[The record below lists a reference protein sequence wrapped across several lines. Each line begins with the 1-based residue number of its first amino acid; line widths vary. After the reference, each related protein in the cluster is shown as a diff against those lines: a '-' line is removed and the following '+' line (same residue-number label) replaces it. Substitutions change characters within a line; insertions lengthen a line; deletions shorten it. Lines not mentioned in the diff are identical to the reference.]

1 MEPTRTAVEE
11 RRLGRSVLAVI
22 AGMLAGAF
30 LSLGTD
36 ELLHVLKVYPPW
48 NEPMRDAGL
57 NALAL
62 GYRIVYDT
70 LGSYLTARL
79 APRRPMRHALI
90 GGAIGLVPTIGGV
103 IAATQVDLGPIWY
116 PIALAVSVMP
126 TAWLGGILHG
136 VSARQDT
143 RVKKEVQVRP

>member
-1 MEPTRTAVEE
+1 M
-11 RRLGRSVLAVI
+11 GRSVLAVA
-22 AGMLAGAF
+22 AGILAGAF

-36 ELLHVLKVYPPW
+36 ELLHLLKIYPPW

-62 GYRIVYDT
+62 SYRIVYDT
-70 LGSYLTARL
+70 FGSYLTARL
-79 APRRPMRHALI
+79 APRHPMRHALI
-90 GGAIGLVPTIGGV
+90 GGAIGLVLSIVGV

-126 TAWLGGILHG
+126 TSWLGGILHG
-136 VSARQDT
+136 VSSRQDT
-143 RVKKEVQVRP
+143 RVRETI

>member
-1 MEPTRTAVEE
+1 MEPTRTAMEE

-36 ELLHVLKVYPPW
+36 ELLHLLKVYPPW
-48 NEPMRDAGL
+48 NEPMRAAGL

-70 LGSYLTARL
+70 LGSYVTARL
-79 APRRPMRHALI
+79 RAGRCVMRSSGERSGWCRPSAASSPPHRLT
-90 GGAIGLVPTIGGV
+90 LVR
-103 IAATQVDLGPIWY
+103 
-116 PIALAVSVMP
+116 S
-126 TAWLGGILHG
+126 GIRLRWR
-136 VSARQDT
+136 SA
-143 RVKKEVQVRP
+143 

>member
-1 MEPTRTAVEE
+1 M
-11 RRLGRSVLAVI
+11 LAVATGI
-22 AGMLAGAF
+22 LAGAF

-36 ELLHVLKVYPPW
+36 QLLHVLKVYPPW
-48 NEPMRDAGL
+48 NEPMRDASL

-79 APRRPMRHALI
+79 APHHPMRHALI
-90 GGAIGLVPTIGGV
+90 GGAIGLVLSIGGV
-103 IAATQVDLGPIWY
+103 VAATQVDLGPIWY
-116 PIALAVSVMP
+116 PIALALSVMP

-136 VSARQDT
+136 VSSRQDI
-143 RVKKEVQVRP
+143 RVKKAV

>member
-1 MEPTRTAVEE
+1 MELIRAVVEKP
-11 RRLGRSVLAVI
+11 RLGRSVLAVV
-22 AGMLAGAF
+22 AGILAGAI

-48 NEPMRDAGL
+48 NEPMRDAAL

-126 TAWLGGILHG
+126 TAWLGGILHA
-136 VSARQDT
+136 VSSRQDT
-143 RVKKEVQVRP
+143 HVRNAEV

>member
-1 MEPTRTAVEE
+1 METTRAAAEGP
-11 RRLGRSVLAVI
+11 RFGRSVLAVA
-22 AGMLAGAF
+22 AGILAGAF

-48 NEPMRDAGL
+48 NEPMRETAL

-70 LGSYLTARL
+70 FGSYLTARL
-79 APRRPMRHALI
+79 APRHPMRHALI
-90 GGAIGLVPTIGGV
+90 GGAIGLVPTVAGV
-103 IAATQVDLGPIWY
+103 ITATQVDLGPIWY

-126 TAWLGGILHG
+126 TAWLGGALHQ
-136 VSARQDT
+136 VRSRQDT
-143 RVKKEVQVRP
+143 HVRETI

>member
-1 MEPTRTAVEE
+1 MELTRAAAEGP
-11 RRLGRSVLAVI
+11 RLGRSVLAVA
-22 AGMLAGAF
+22 AGILAGAF
-30 LSLGTD
+30 LSLATD

-48 NEPMRDAGL
+48 NEPMRDAAL

-70 LGSYLTARL
+70 FGSYVTARL

-136 VSARQDT
+136 VSSRQDT
-143 RVKKEVQVRP
+143 RVRNAQV